1 MNKLLEKRCLIWNR
15 CGSSFAD
22 GQRLMFLLFDALFTC
37 SPSDNCSDKED
48 FTAMWGLHEYLV
60 WTSGNSWLNH
70 SSSCFSSWTLFLPVE
85 VLTVKAIFCIQIYIS
100 WTCSW
105 ADLCWMG
112 SYHLHISGPIL
123 WAHQHVFLRSS
134 IFSCMW
140 KSTSCFRTHYYISH
154 LNYWHIAFPIC
165 FSVPFSSLSMS
176 CTLHSVHWLLY
187 WIHLNQSLCHYLENS
202 CWILIML
209 LQHFL
214 TLSLPPCKTI
224 LHNWCVQEKR
234 TLSSY

>member
-1 MNKLLEKRCLIWNR
+1 
-15 CGSSFAD
+15 
-22 GQRLMFLLFDALFTC
+22 
-37 SPSDNCSDKED
+37 
-48 FTAMWGLHEYLV
+48 
-60 WTSGNSWLNH
+60 
-70 SSSCFSSWTLFLPVE
+70 
-85 VLTVKAIFCIQIYIS
+85 
-100 WTCSW
+100 
-105 ADLCWMG
+105 MG

-134 IFSCMW
+134 KFSCMW
-140 KSTSCFRTHYYISH
+140 KSTSCYSTHYYVSH

-165 FSVPFSSLSMS
+165 LSVPFSSLSMS

-214 TLSLPPCKTI
+214 TLASHPARLFCITDVFKKRELYLLMKIFNLKQLWYAITWTLPYEIWGAAPPNQLI
-224 LHNWCVQEKR
+224 
-234 TLSSY
+234 

>member
-1 MNKLLEKRCLIWNR
+1 
-15 CGSSFAD
+15 
-22 GQRLMFLLFDALFTC
+22 MFLLFDSLFTC

-48 FTAMWGLHEYLV
+48 FAAMWGLHEYLV
-60 WTSGNSWLNH
+60 WTTGNSWLNH

-85 VLTVKAIFCIQIYIS
+85 VSTVKAIF
-100 WTCSW
+100 
-105 ADLCWMG
+105 
-112 SYHLHISGPIL
+112 LHSDIHIL
-123 WAHQHVFLRSS
+123 NLFLRWSMLNGKLPSS
-134 IFSCMW
+134 YFWSNSCMW
-140 KSTSCFRTHYYISH
+140 KSTSCYSTHYYISH

-165 FSVPFSSLSMS
+165 FSVTFSSLSMS
-176 CTLHSVHWLLY
+176 CTLHSVHGLLY

-234 TLSSY
+234 TLLVVGCSRVCEAQNFRHLL

>member
-1 MNKLLEKRCLIWNR
+1 
-15 CGSSFAD
+15 
-22 GQRLMFLLFDALFTC
+22 
-37 SPSDNCSDKED
+37 
-48 FTAMWGLHEYLV
+48 
-60 WTSGNSWLNH
+60 
-70 SSSCFSSWTLFLPVE
+70 
-85 VLTVKAIFCIQIYIS
+85 
-100 WTCSW
+100 
-105 ADLCWMG
+105 MG

-123 WAHQHVFLRSS
+123 WAHQYVFLRSS
-134 IFSCMW
+134 KFSCMW
-140 KSTSCFRTHYYISH
+140 KSTSCYSTHYYVSH

-165 FSVPFSSLSMS
+165 LSVPFSSLSMS
-176 CTLHSVHWLLY
+176 CALHSVHWLLY

-234 TLSSY
+234 TLLVVGCSRVCEAQNFRHLL